1 MNCMDWTDSVAW
13 MDWMDCRDWMDW
25 MDLID
30 WMDPEEADGSLDWMA
45 SMA

>member
-1 MNCMDWTDSVAW
+1 MDW
-13 MDWMDCRDWMDW
+13 RDWMDW

>member
-1 MNCMDWTDSVAW
+1 MDW
-13 MDWMDCRDWMDW
+13 RDWVDW

>member
-1 MNCMDWTDSVAW
+1 
-13 MDWMDCRDWMDW
+13 MDW

-45 SMA
+45 SMAQIGWMSWMDNDDLSFPSEC